1 MGIPGE
7 ELISTAIEQV
17 VAGVQL
23 KVSQIEE
30 NRNREFLHQ
39 MKELEFYKSNYEKDL
54 KNIFDYWFDVVRVTH
69 IKDNVHLTE
78 PERQKYKKKFQ
89 ELVNVDKISQYQ
101 MNTLKYGGRETGRI
115 FALQNRLQQETYN
128 DRPPQTEL
136 YIWCKILSVLKKD
149 ILGQD
154 LDPLDILRVLV
165 SDYDKHEKEVLAAQ
179 KYVDKVYTK
188 TYGKKE

>member
-17 VAGVQL
+17 VTGVQL
-23 KVSQIEE
+23 RVSQIEE

-54 KNIFDYWFDVVRVTH
+54 KKIFDYWFDVVRVTH
-69 IKDNVHLTE
+69 IKDNVHLTK
-78 PERQKYKKKFQ
+78 PERQQYKKKYK
-89 ELVNVDKISQYQ
+89 ELVNVDKIAQCK

-115 FALQNRLQQETYN
+115 FALQNRLQQEAYN

-165 SDYDKHEKEVLAAQ
+165 NDYDKHEKEVLAAQ
-179 KYVDKVYTK
+179 KYVDKIYMK

>member
-17 VAGVQL
+17 VAGVQI

-30 NRNREFLHQ
+30 SRNRDFLYQ

-54 KNIFDYWFDVVRVTH
+54 KNIFDYWFEVVRITH
-69 IKDNVHLTE
+69 IKDNVHLTVQ
-78 PERQKYKKKFQ
+78 ERQKYNRKFQ
-89 ELVNVDKISQYQ
+89 ELVNVDKIAQYK
-101 MNTLKYGGRETGRI
+101 MNTLKYGGKETGRI
-115 FALQNRLQQETYN
+115 LALQNRLQQEEYN
-128 DRPPQTEL
+128 DKPPMTDL
-136 YIWCKILSVLKKD
+136 YVWCRILSVLKKD

-165 SDYDKHEKEVLAAQ
+165 NDYDKHEKEMLATQ
-179 KYVDKVYTK
+179 NYVDKVYKK
-188 TYGKKE
+188 TYGKG